1 MKESKRKSRKTAKKP
16 KDSAE
21 SEKKE
26 TIELLHEYNDLKDA
40 TQLVLGALATMK
52 GVPIRSLYTAYNLP
66 LDE

>member
-1 MKESKRKSRKTAKKP
+1 MKESKGKSRKRDAKS
-16 KDSAE
+16 KDSTDT
-21 SEKKE
+21 EKKE

-52 GVPIRSLYTAYNLP
+52 SVPIRSLYSTYNLP

>member
-1 MKESKRKSRKTAKKP
+1 MKESKKKSRKTSSKA
-16 KDSAE
+16 KDSPD

-52 GVPIRSLYTAYNLP
+52 GVPIRSLYSTYDLP